1 MKMPWLGMLCKM
13 CDVRVC
19 IVLTILIAIAFLAI
33 LIAIVILM
41 N

>member
-1 MKMPWLGMLCKM
+1 MKMPWLCMLRKM